1 VLTFAFLLLRCAAL
15 ASRREIFNRLQ
26 EECIATHDSRL
37 TTRDS
42 RFMTHDSRLTTR
54 ESRLAIHVYMHRAHI
69 GPQERTE
76 SKHLSVSF
84 QSCLAG
90 RRPPKTTVGLI
101 YIASSLG
108 DVVLLA
114 SPLPPFQCWDLMHT
128 GACEQQ
134 IKKWRP
140 HIRSLTNIE
149 MGGRGCEQNYIT

>member
-1 VLTFAFLLLRCAAL
+1 MLTFAFLLLRCAAL

-37 TTRDS
+37 TTR
-42 RFMTHDSRLTTR
+42 

-69 GPQERTE
+69 GTQERTE

-108 DVVLLA
+108 DVVSLA
-114 SPLPPFQCWDLMHT
+114 SPLPPISMLGPDAHRRMRAT
-128 GACEQQ
+128 N
-134 IKKWRP
+134 KKRRP
-140 HIRSLTNIE
+140 HIKLLTNIE